1 MADQTLEA
9 LTDLRSGLG
18 QDGLRSW
25 PLLSAAGLYVGSW
38 ITGLTTAPA
47 APAPFA
53 GQADVQAFF
62 VAHAAAATLQ
72 SVLVHGVSGAALA
85 LVVLALVRSLPAP
98 TRTLAGGLG
107 FSAVGASALQLLLMV
122 ALASGVDDAAGA
134 TTVGLFHAI
143 NYVDSVKLLLLGG
156 LVTVVTLVG
165 RRSGLVPRWLGW
177 AGGFLAPLLP
187 ISGTAFLVQSDLLF
201 AALYLSLPL
210 LLVWVTGAA
219 IVVARQRRG

>member
-1 MADQTLEA
+1 
-9 LTDLRSGLG
+9 
-18 QDGLRSW
+18 
-25 PLLSAAGLYVGSW
+25 
-38 ITGLTTAPA
+38 
-47 APAPFA
+47 
-53 GQADVQAFF
+53 
-62 VAHAAAATLQ
+62 
-72 SVLVHGVSGAALA
+72 
-85 LVVLALVRSLPAP
+85 
-98 TRTLAGGLG
+98 
-107 FSAVGASALQLLLMV
+107 
-122 ALASGVDDAAGA
+122 
-134 TTVGLFHAI
+134 
-143 NYVDSVKLLLLGG
+143 